1 MANTIV
7 LTGNVIDLINIDS
20 DWNWYDTLTAFVADK
35 VGIPIHSIQFKPVA
49 ANDRCVIKNGSGS
62 AAVIFDKEAVNQYDD
77 KVVYFHGEEL
87 KPFLDVGD
95 GVYSAGARVIIILAK
110 G

>member
-7 LTGNVIDLINIDS
+7 FTENVIDLIDIDT
-20 DWNWYDTLTAFVADK
+20 DWNWYDTLPAFATSK
-35 VGIPIHSIQFKPVA
+35 VGISIHSIQFKPA
-49 ANDRCVIKNGSGS
+49 ATGDHCVIKNGSAT
-62 AAVIFDKEAVNQYDD
+62 AAVIFDKEAENQYDD

-95 GVYSAGARVIIILAK
+95 GTYNAAARVIILIAK
-110 G
+110 R

>member
-7 LTGNVIDLINIDS
+7 ITGNVIDLVNIDS
-20 DWNWYDTLTAFVADK
+20 DWNWYDTLTAFASDK
-35 VGIPIHSIQFKPVA
+35 GGIPIHSIQFKPA
-49 ANDRCVIKNGSGS
+49 ATGDHCVIKNGSNT
-62 AAVIFDKEAVNQYDD
+62 AAVIFDKEAANQYDD

-95 GVYSAGARVIIILAK
+95 GTYNAGARIIITLAK

>member
-1 MANTIV
+1 MANSITF
-7 LTGNVIDLINIDS
+7 TENVIELTDIDS
-20 DWNWYDTLTAFVADK
+20 DWNWYDTLSAFVTSK
-35 VGIPIHSIQFKPVA
+35 VGIPIHSIQFKPKA
-49 ANDRCVIKNGSGS
+49 TGDHCVIKNGSGT
-62 AAVIFDKEAVNQYDD
+62 AATLFDKEAADQYDD

-95 GVYSAGARVIIILAK
+95 GSYNAAAKVIITLAK